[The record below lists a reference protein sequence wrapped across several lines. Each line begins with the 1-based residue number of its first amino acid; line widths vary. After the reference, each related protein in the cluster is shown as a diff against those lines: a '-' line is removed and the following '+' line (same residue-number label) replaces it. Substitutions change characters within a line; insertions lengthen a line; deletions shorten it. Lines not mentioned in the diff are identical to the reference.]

1 MEKRRIEGRKLMQQ
15 FVVDTWMKIEQNHL
29 KSIRQN
35 QALLRVDTYR
45 GLQAF
50 MVADESDGGPPG
62 RNIVLPASYSGSPR
76 DIGAKYQDALSIVAR
91 YGKPDLF
98 INVTCN
104 PHAARTSRKNSR
116 SMHQWRAMDIQGIE
130 EKTVGVLSC
139 VEEEFKAVLPPLNS
153 GALRM
158 ERRNEKWQERRQRSL
173 AVGRM
178 YYVGP
183 KDFERFAL
191 RSLLFHQKGATS
203 FVDLRSVNNRAYD
216 PPKRFTCHMSCEAF
230 CEPYLL
236 LRSSQSAQAVGLF
249 QA

>member
-1 MEKRRIEGRKLMQQ
+1 MIATPNVIRFATRFFSQEESLGGIQEWKSDVLKAVNVRSSHREYYAYLLITRNHFNSIRHSGKLMQQ

-139 VEEEFKAVLPPLNS
+139 VEE
-153 GALRM
+153 
-158 ERRNEKWQERRQRSL
+158 
-173 AVGRM
+173 
-178 YYVGP
+178 
-183 KDFERFAL
+183 
-191 RSLLFHQKGATS
+191 
-203 FVDLRSVNNRAYD
+203 
-216 PPKRFTCHMSCEAF
+216 
-230 CEPYLL
+230 
-236 LRSSQSAQAVGLF
+236 
-249 QA
+249 